1 MVNVGKYA
9 MGNGV
14 DVSEGSF
21 SIDILFKQKE
31 ESTTWTIINRP
42 NPYMSTAAHK
52 GPKTGVGSEEM
63 PGPID
68 KPSSLWN
75 ILDKI

>member
-31 ESTTWTIINRP
+31 ESTTWSIINRQ
-42 NPYMSTAAHK
+42 NLYMSTAAHK
-52 GPKTGVGSEEM
+52 GPTNGSWEWGNAWTNWQAVIFM
-63 PGPID
+63 
-68 KPSSLWN
+68 KPSR
-75 ILDKI
+75 